1 MDFPIN
7 SRTSSQPPN
16 KQEIS
21 QLAMFEYQNVP
32 SLAMPRLC
40 PSWRAPGAA
49 DIGRR
54 SDGIPPAARLR
65 GRPPEHHVIICYPPR
80 VRFQSAKNFNSTAR
94 TDIYSTKSGDT
105 TLPKLELVSI
115 FDFFGGQSPRHG
127 TSPCASKSNHL
138 WSIEPLLHEF
148 WHIFPNGGWPLRPL
162 KCTDNYVSNR
172 EHGFQYICSFSKRDW
187 SKRSRVFPS
196 NGWIRKPGIANSE
209 RENYSNNKV
218 CVVLLILFMSSA
230 GSLCYTTTFGGR
242 TPDISII
249 SSAIET
255 RDISTIPFRSTLQV
269 ALQFKIPGLAESVSP
284 TPHQGSS
291 LHG

>member
-127 TSPCASKSNHL
+127 RHFTMRVQIESSMKHWTVASWIL
-138 WSIEPLLHEF
+138 
-148 WHIFPNGGWPLRPL
+148 
-162 KCTDNYVSNR
+162 TY
-172 EHGFQYICSFSKRDW
+172 FSEWGMAPKT
-187 SKRSRVFPS
+187 P
-196 NGWIRKPGIANSE
+196 
-209 RENYSNNKV
+209 KV
-218 CVVLLILFMSSA
+218 HRQ
-230 GSLCYTTTFGGR
+230 LC
-242 TPDISII
+242 
-249 SSAIET
+249 E
-255 RDISTIPFRSTLQV
+255 
-269 ALQFKIPGLAESVSP
+269 
-284 TPHQGSS
+284 
-291 LHG
+291 